1 MRGEHI
7 KGYNMKRSL
16 TEKWLALFEIGWPM
30 SALALQTAAQYFW
43 LDVIPPRDERY
54 DRIMQTD
61 SLITHPMA
69 SKFPDAAM
77 PQPFRRAREAFGGII

>member
-1 MRGEHI
+1 MARPIRDRMADVSVGGET
-7 KGYNMKRSL
+7 S
-16 TEKWLALFEIGWPM
+16 
-30 SALALQTAAQYFW
+30 AQYFW

-77 PQPFRRAREAFGGII
+77 PQPFRRARARPLGV